1 MPGDYAKQGNCYS
14 SYKHY
19 CTLKILIGVTP
30 AGGACF
36 ISPPFEGA
44 TSDRQIFSGGLI
56 SEDNFT
62 LVPSSK
68 NYPNHYPQIFNLK

>member
-1 MPGDYAKQGNCYS
+1 MFQIEMPGDYEKQGNCYS

-36 ISPPFEGA
+36 ISAPFEGA
-44 TSDRQIFSGGLI
+44 TSDRQIFNGSLI
-56 SEDNFT
+56 SEGNFYCSH
-62 LVPSSK
+62 L
-68 NYPNHYPQIFNLK
+68 